1 MRYVNTDIYKMAVI
15 LVFQLRHFSLC
26 DKKTT
31 MQQWKTFH
39 IRSKIWI
46 EDESENVVFGLG
58 RLKILDAIDRL
69 GSIQGA
75 AKELKMSYRAIW
87 GRIKA
92 TEERLNRPLLIRN
105 IGGRSGGGS
114 QLTPFALNLLVHFR
128 HLHHRITTLSD
139 SEFEK
144 TMAPRFGPE

>member
-1 MRYVNTDIYKMAVI
+1 MA
-15 LVFQLRHFSLC
+15 
-26 DKKTT
+26 
-31 MQQWKTFH
+31 MEQWDAFH

-46 EDESENVVFGLG
+46 EDASGNVVFGLG

-75 AKELKMSYRAIW
+75 AKELKMSYRALW

-92 TEERLNRPLLIRN
+92 TEARLDKPLLTRK
-105 IGGRSGGGS
+105 IGGNRGGGS
-114 QLTPFALNLLVHFR
+114 QLTPFALDLLVYFR

-139 SEFEK
+139 LEFEK
-144 TMAPRFGPE
+144 TMAPHFRKDGGTL

>member
-1 MRYVNTDIYKMAVI
+1 M
-15 LVFQLRHFSLC
+15 
-26 DKKTT
+26 
-31 MQQWKTFH
+31 H

-46 EDESENVVFGLG
+46 EDESGQVVFGLG
-58 RLKILDAIDRL
+58 RLRILDAIDRL

-92 TEERLNRPLLIRN
+92 TEERLHQSLLVRN
-105 IGGRSGGGS
+105 VGGYRGGGS

-144 TMAPRFGPE
+144 IMAPHFESD